1 LIVVFV
7 VLVVDSHNFL
17 DSYLYYG
24 QLWIYM
30 MHDVIFLGKQSAK
43 LFLLLNIIH
52 TDFLWD
58 TTGKK

>member
-7 VLVVDSHNFL
+7 VLVVDSRNFF

-30 MHDVIFLGKQSAK
+30 M
-43 LFLLLNIIH
+43 
-52 TDFLWD
+52 
-58 TTGKK
+58 